1 MAKTLRTSGNYT
13 IKAGDGYNGGSGAN
27 TITLDSLDVTVAGN
41 LTVNGASQ
49 VVSTTNTTI
58 EDNIIELNTGA
69 TANTNSSG
77 IIIERGTAGNNAAI
91 LWKEDTDSFVVGTT
105 TATAAD
111 KSSAITVAAGA
122 LETAALTAT
131 TGTFSSSLSATTGT
145 FSSTLAV
152 TGTSTFSDGVTAESI
167 ITNSIVSN
175 GSNADL
181 SIQPSGT
188 GDVLISA
195 LRVNGTTLDSSDSTA
210 ININESLVVDGTATV
225 SGALSSATSLA
236 LASGATV
243 TGIADEDNMS
253 SNSATLLA
261 TQQSIK
267 AYVDAEVT
275 AQDLDFQADSGG
287 ALAID
292 LDSETMTFTG
302 GTGIDTS
309 GSGNAVTFAID
320 STVVTLA
327 GSQTLTNKTITSPTI
342 STPTVTGTLTATS
355 VTANDITSNGSNADL
370 TISPQGTGSVVI
382 SQVSTN
388 SVTGEVIPGKIAGT
402 NFTDSLLV
410 GHATTG
416 TLSSAGQNTGVGL
429 STLAGITS
437 GDYNTAVGYQAGA
450 SNTSA
455 TGNTFIGALSGANT
469 TSTGTNTG
477 VGYRTLWANAAS
489 GNSAI
494 GYYSG
499 RYNSSGTGNVSM
511 GREALQGVSGNNNSF
526 NTALGAYSNT
536 AVTTGGYNVTLG
548 YQSGDNI
555 TTGSGNVIIGSV
567 DAAAVDSA
575 RTLKITGNDGS
586 TSTTWIQG
594 DNTGLVTI
602 AGGIVVDN
610 GIDIGIAKLDDGSV
624 THASSS
630 GVQELDRFVAAT
642 YRGGKYVISVS
653 DSANTRFETIELL
666 ITHDGTN
673 AYLHSS
679 GVSSSGTSMVTFT
692 TDISDSDVRIL
703 MVPISSDS
711 TVYKFVK
718 TLIEV

>member
-388 SVTGEVIPGKIAGT
+388 SVTGDVIPGKIAGT
-402 NFTDSLLV
+402 NFTNSLLV
-410 GHATTG
+410 GHATHG
-416 TLSSAGQNTGVGL
+416 TLNAAQKNTGVGITAL
-429 STLAGITS
+429 DALTS
-437 GDYNTAVGYQAGA
+437 GDGNTAIGFGAGTQETTGTETTYVGVDCGKTSNGSSYNVGIGSNSLAATSNSQRSTAVGWRSLMQLQGGQYNTAVGAESSKNVTGA
-450 SNTSA
+450 YNT
-455 TGNTFIGALSGANT
+455 TLGAN
-469 TSTGTNTG
+469 
-477 VGYRTLWANAAS
+477 A
-489 GNSAI
+489 
-494 GYYSG
+494 
-499 RYNSSGTGNVSM
+499 
-511 GREALQGVSGNNNSF
+511 
-526 NTALGAYSNT
+526 
-536 AVTTGGYNVTLG
+536 
-548 YQSGDNI
+548 GDNI
-555 TTGSGNVIIGSV
+555 TSGSGNLVLGGG
-567 DAAAVDSA
+567 DVDSA
-575 RTLKITGNDGS
+575 TGDRQLKIIGFDG
-586 TSTTWIQG
+586 TTTTTWISG

>member
-388 SVTGEVIPGKIAGT
+388 SVTGDVIPGKIAGT
-402 NFTDSLLV
+402 NFTNSLLV
-410 GHATTG
+410 GHATHG
-416 TLSSAGQNTGVGL
+416 TLNAAQKNTGVGITAL
-429 STLAGITS
+429 DALTS
-437 GDYNTAVGYQAGA
+437 GDGNTAIGFGAGTQETTGTETTYVGVDCGKTSNGSSYNVGIGSNSLAATSNSQRSTAVGWRSLMQL
-450 SNTSA
+450 SN
-455 TGNTFIGALSGANT
+455 GQYNIG
-469 TSTGTNTG
+469 
-477 VGYRTLWANAAS
+477 
-489 GNSAI
+489 I
-494 GYYSG
+494 GKD
-499 RYNSSGTGNVSM
+499 
-511 GREALQGVSGNNNSF
+511 A
-526 NTALGAYSNT
+526 
-536 AVTTGGYNVTLG
+536 
-548 YQSGDNI
+548 GDNI
-555 TTGSGNVIIGSV
+555 TSGSGNLVLGGG
-567 DAAAVDSA
+567 DVDSA
-575 RTLKITGNDGS
+575 TGDRQLKIIGFDG
-586 TSTTWIQG
+586 TTTTTWISG